1 MLIHLNKQQKQ
12 AVTHKSGPLLII
24 AGAGTG
30 KTKVITHR
38 IAHII
43 KKNWAKPDEILA
55 LTFTEKA
62 ASEMEER
69 ADILLPYGT
78 YDLLVTTFHSFGEK
92 FLKEYAPFVGLALD
106 YKLLNK
112 IDQLIFLRENIYEL
126 PLKILRPVT
135 NPLSHIN
142 QFASLFSRLKEE
154 AIEPKKYLKWAKDNL
169 KKAKDKIEK
178 EKAKIHLEAAMAYE
192 KYEDLKKENNVLD
205 FSDLIFLT
213 YKLLKTRPEVRAK
226 LQKQF
231 KYILVDEFQDT
242 NFLQNEIIKMIAGK
256 NGNITVVGDD
266 DQCLT
271 SNTLIKTKEGDETIA
286 NIKKGEEVVTAIGKG
301 SLGYSRIN
309 KKFKK
314 SKNVRLITLQ
324 TEDNKKIKLT
334 DNHILFSY
342 IPKGKSGFF
351 YVYLMNRQNLGWRI
365 GVTND
370 LVTRLKLERSADKMI
385 VLKNCQT
392 IDEARF
398 YENFWSLKYNLPTVC
413 FKERSGVLIKGKWLK
428 KLFKNLDTE
437 TAARNICEDLNI
449 DIEKHQISLAAV
461 TRGQSQR
468 IKINLYLNYREYKSK
483 IKNKILLNPKNS
495 HCLHLETSNQKIV
508 NKLKQMGYQLTRAK
522 KGYRL
527 RVQNLNFNFLE
538 EQAQIIQQATKG
550 IIEYKFIAGKYGQ
563 KNQPALML
571 PAKNIFPG
579 FYIPVIENN
588 SVVYKKII
596 QKQEKIIKTTV
607 YDLEIDKTHNFIANN
622 IIVHNSIYRWRG
634 ASISNILFFQK
645 EYPKA
650 KKIVLAQNYRSP
662 QEVLDLAYQTIQNNN
677 PDRLEVK
684 AKINKRL
691 IALESFKKAIT
702 FNYFDTVGSESD
714 FVIAEIKNAK
724 KKKIPLREIAII
736 LRSNSLAGH
745 YIKALNSAGI
755 PYVFSGESGIYFKPE
770 IQMIIS
776 LIKVLVSNRDIQAYY
791 NLLKSNAYNIDSGD
805 LAEIFDLIKYQSL
818 STFKTLQNID
828 TYEKNLHLND
838 VTIKKIKQFVQNIIT
853 LREKEKEVA
862 SGQLIYHFLKIKK
875 ILFNLSRKQSVE
887 NELKIKNIADFFN
900 QVILEFEKVS
910 RDQSISNLA
919 KYVDDLL
926 SVYASPEIEEID
938 PDMEAVRV
946 LTYHA
951 SKGLEFEIVFMPALT
966 SDYLPTRDRT
976 ELIDIPANFIH
987 EILPEGNYHLQ
998 EERRLFY
1005 VGATRAKKYLFL
1017 TYAANYGGKR
1027 AKKISPFLIEAL
1039 GEKAL
1044 EKIKKVQL
1052 TKLQQIEL
1060 FASAESNQKSLI
1072 ETNRPISLNAY
1083 AIDDYNT
1090 CPLKYKFA
1098 KILRVPVMQS
1108 FPVAFGSSIHNALSE
1123 YYKKLLIGQK
1133 MNLQDLLKIFKQN
1146 WRNEGYM
1153 HKKHEQEALAQGKEA
1168 MKNFLNSEFS
1178 KTKPISTETPFS
1190 LNLDSILIRGRFDV
1204 IFPGK
1209 KGVKIFDFKSSFLGE
1224 EEGLRR
1230 ARESLQ
1236 LKLYAWA
1243 YYKIKKTLPESLGL
1257 VFLNSNHHAEITPT
1271 LRQLKSLEEK
1281 IRTTARGIRQKE
1293 FEATPSQF
1301 TCRYCA
1307 FRETCPF
1314 AYA

>member
-1 MLIHLNKQQKQ
+1 MLTHLNEQQKQ

-43 KKNWAKPDEILA
+43 KKGWAKPEEIVA

-92 FLKEYAPFVGLALD
+92 ILKEYAPFIGLALD

-154 AIEPKKYLKWAKDNL
+154 TIEPKDYLKWAKDDL
-169 KKAKDKIEK
+169 KKAKDKITK
-178 EKAKIHLEAAMAYE
+178 EKAKIHIEAARAYE

-213 YKLLKTRPEVRAK
+213 YKLLKKRPEVRAK

-242 NFLQNEIIKMIAGK
+242 NFLQNEIIKMLAGE

-266 DQCLT
+266 DQ
-271 SNTLIKTKEGDETIA
+271 
-286 NIKKGEEVVTAIGKG
+286 
-301 SLGYSRIN
+301 
-309 KKFKK
+309 
-314 SKNVRLITLQ
+314 
-324 TEDNKKIKLT
+324 
-334 DNHILFSY
+334 
-342 IPKGKSGFF
+342 
-351 YVYLMNRQNLGWRI
+351 
-365 GVTND
+365 
-370 LVTRLKLERSADKMI
+370 
-385 VLKNCQT
+385 
-392 IDEARF
+392 
-398 YENFWSLKYNLPTVC
+398 
-413 FKERSGVLIKGKWLK
+413 
-428 KLFKNLDTE
+428 
-437 TAARNICEDLNI
+437 
-449 DIEKHQISLAAV
+449 
-461 TRGQSQR
+461 
-468 IKINLYLNYREYKSK
+468 
-483 IKNKILLNPKNS
+483 
-495 HCLHLETSNQKIV
+495 
-508 NKLKQMGYQLTRAK
+508 
-522 KGYRL
+522 
-527 RVQNLNFNFLE
+527 
-538 EQAQIIQQATKG
+538 
-550 IIEYKFIAGKYGQ
+550 
-563 KNQPALML
+563 
-571 PAKNIFPG
+571 
-579 FYIPVIENN
+579 
-588 SVVYKKII
+588 
-596 QKQEKIIKTTV
+596 
-607 YDLEIDKTHNFIANN
+607 
-622 IIVHNSIYRWRG
+622 SIYRWRG

-662 QEVLDLAYQTIQNNN
+662 QEILDLAYQTIQKNN
-677 PDRLEVK
+677 PDRLEIK

-691 IALESFKKAIT
+691 IAMESFKEAIN
-702 FNYFDTVGSESD
+702 FNYFDTVGSEAD

-724 KKKIPLREIAII
+724 KKKVPLREIAII

-776 LIKVLVSNRDIQAYY
+776 LIKVLVSNRDVQAYY

-805 LAEIFDLIKYQSL
+805 LAEIFDLIRYQSL

-828 TYEKNLHLND
+828 AYKKNLHLSD
-838 VTIKKIKQFVQNIIT
+838 VTIKKINQFVQNIIT

-900 QVILEFEKVS
+900 QIILEFEKVS
-910 RDQSISNLA
+910 RDHSISNLA
-919 KYVDDLL
+919 KYIDDLL
-926 SVYASPEIEEID
+926 SVYASPEIGEID
-938 PDMEAVRV
+938 PEMEAVRV

-951 SKGLEFEIVFMPALT
+951 SKGLEFEVVFMPALT
-966 SDYLPTRDRT
+966 SDYLPTRERT
-976 ELIDIPANFIH
+976 ELIDIPTDFIH

-1005 VGATRAKKYLFL
+1005 VGATRAKKHLFL

-1027 AKKISPFLIEAL
+1027 AKKISPFLVEAL

-1052 TKLQQIEL
+1052 TRLQQIEL

-1072 ETNRPISLNAY
+1072 ETNGPVSLNAY

-1108 FPVAFGSSIHNALSE
+1108 FPVAFGSSIHNALNE
-1123 YYKKLLIGQK
+1123 YYKKLLIGK
-1133 MNLQDLLKIFKQN
+1133 KINLQDLLKIFKQN

-1190 LNLDSILIRGRFDV
+1190 LNLDGILIRGRFDA
-1204 IFPGK
+1204 IFPGE
-1209 KGVKIFDFKSSFLGE
+1209 KGVRIFDFKSSFLGE

-1243 YYKIKKTLPESLGL
+1243 YYKIKKNLPQSLGL

-1271 LRQLKSLEEK
+1271 LRQFKSLEEK

-1314 AYA
+1314 AYN